1 MNTKI
6 RRHEQWQPC
15 DRCGFMYP
23 MSKLVVQKGLML
35 CTVMHCVDDLTVE
48 RRSLEIERTMAAGI
62 EQEGVD
68 LRMVDRGFFLGQQ
81 EEVF

>member
-1 MNTKI
+1 M
-6 RRHEQWQPC
+6 
-15 DRCGFMYP
+15 FP

-35 CTVMHCVDDLTVE
+35 CTRHCFDDLTVE

-68 LRMVDRGFFLGQQ
+68 LRMVDRGFFLGQ
-81 EEVF
+81 EEDVF